1 MAWCPYD
8 TCIASFFS
16 NLPPLPVNTTP
27 PSARAAYHAVQ
38 PPSAHPPHCLQC
50 PCLQRMPPPP
60 PLPPPSRS
68 AAAFRSCQLCV
79 AEEATAG
86 CRCCSATAL
95 SSCFYIS
102 QVKQRKY
109 LVKKKEDS
117 KQVICCGCCQPHA
130 PCHSPRHRLLQL
142 LDKVSVARNQWT
154 TCSCSAQA
162 FEWPQRPSLPSPHRI
177 PVLIAHSK
185 RRQGRVPA
193 LHQRGCAACSE
204 GAGGALPR
212 ARPCSPTSIH
222 LGGAQGAERHPAAAA
237 RHHRPHHPR
246 RPPLAARAAAAPAR
260 AAFRR
265 HTAC

>member
-38 PPSAHPPHCLQC
+38 PPSAHPPHCLQW

-130 PCHSPRHRLLQL
+130 PCHSTLP
-142 LDKVSVARNQWT
+142 VTAC
-154 TCSCSAQA
+154 CSCWTKFPWLETSG
-162 FEWPQRPSLPSPHRI
+162 QR
-177 PVLIAHSK
+177 
-185 RRQGRVPA
+185 
-193 LHQRGCAACSE
+193 
-204 GAGGALPR
+204 
-212 ARPCSPTSIH
+212 
-222 LGGAQGAERHPAAAA
+222 
-237 RHHRPHHPR
+237 
-246 RPPLAARAAAAPAR
+246 ARAAR
-260 AAFRR
+260 KRSSGLKDLRYLR
-265 HTAC
+265 HTESRF